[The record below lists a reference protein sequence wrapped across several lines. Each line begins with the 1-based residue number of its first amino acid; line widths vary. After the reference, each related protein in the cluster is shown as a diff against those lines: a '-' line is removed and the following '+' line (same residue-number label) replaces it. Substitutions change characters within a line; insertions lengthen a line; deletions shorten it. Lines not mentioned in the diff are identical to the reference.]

1 MAVIPLR
8 ASRAGHTRAGHTL
21 VELTVALF
29 LAGFVAALVAS
40 LVAGSTRALA
50 DLLGRSEAAET
61 RRTVA
66 ALLHEELSIGVE
78 GRDWR
83 LEGER
88 AVVLRAFR
96 GWARVCGRGA
106 EEGSLRVAWRG
117 DRLPDPAR
125 DSLLV
130 LGAGGDWTPAA
141 LAHVGGAPASAFAA
155 PCAAGPGERVAD
167 WRVSGGP
174 EAPLPETPL
183 LARYFETGRYS
194 LEDGAF
200 RYRRGTAGRQ
210 PLTPEVVAPA
220 SRFHPVPGG
229 GIEVEL
235 HLRLGPRPAAPATP
249 SVGAPDRW
257 VVRGDPAHTPGAP
270 APPGAP

>member
-1 MAVIPLR
+1 
-8 ASRAGHTRAGHTL
+8 
-21 VELTVALF
+21 VALF

-40 LVAGSTRALA
+40 LVAGSSRAVS
-50 DLLGRSEAAET
+50 DLMARSEAAET

-66 ALLHEELSIGVE
+66 ALLHEELSIGRE

-83 LEGER
+83 LDGER

-106 EEGSLRVAWRG
+106 DDGSLRVAWRG

-125 DSLLV
+125 DSILV
-130 LGAGGDWTPAA
+130 LSEEGDWTPAA
-141 LAHVGGAPASAFAA
+141 LLHVGGAPASAHAA
-155 PCAAGPGERVAD
+155 PCAPGPEERVAD
-167 WRVSGGP
+167 WRISG
-174 EAPLPETPL
+174 APAEPL

-220 SRFHPVPGG
+220 SRFHLRPEG

-235 HLRLGPRPAAPATP
+235 HLRLGPRAGDP
-249 SVGAPDRW
+249 VGAPDRW
-257 VVRGDPAHTPGAP
+257 TLRGDPGAGP
-270 APPGAP
+270 LDPP